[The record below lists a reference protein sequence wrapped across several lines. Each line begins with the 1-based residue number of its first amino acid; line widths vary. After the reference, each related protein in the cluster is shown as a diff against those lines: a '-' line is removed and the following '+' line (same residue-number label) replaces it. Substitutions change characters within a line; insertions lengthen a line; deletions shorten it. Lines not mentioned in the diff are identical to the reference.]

1 MKKIALI
8 TLLGL
13 TVSTLNTA
21 YARDDVGSYSIAEAL
36 SLEDAKN
43 KLGSNIQFYF
53 GDQTHP
59 KIEKNFGNTATNKKT
74 NAFNKSDKEACQWV
88 FLSAMLQLKNRAEK
102 EGGNAVINIKSNY
115 KNNLTSSQTEFKCG
129 AGTFMSGVALT
140 GDVVKLAQ

>member
-1 MKKIALI
+1 MKKIALM

-13 TVSTLNTA
+13 SLGALNTA

-53 GDQTHP
+53 GSQTHP

-88 FLSAMLQLKNRAEK
+88 FLSAMLQLKDRAEK

-115 KNNLTSSQTEFKCG
+115 KNNLTTSDTEFKCG
-129 AGTFMSGVALT
+129 AGTFMAGVALT